1 MLGNSILEWFDAKE
15 SVDGGPLV
23 TQAWELIDFVHR
35 FPYHR
40 LPTSSDGS
48 STTTVAEAANTL
60 LLRTCLRP
68 ELVYGMVVLYWF
80 SEKPVVW
87 LRQLLGLHDPQRA
100 TPKLWLTRFVA
111 LHNLVLFVFSA
122 AVAVGSWKSVLQ
134 HYDEYGAYK
143 TYCDPSKTLWNQHHL
158 GYWSTLFYLSK
169 YYEWIDTWILV
180 LKKGVGGASFLQYYH
195 HAGIVLAMYGG
206 VASQSAWLSW
216 VVLLNSVIHTFMY
229 LYFFVKTL
237 QPSLQIRA
245 ARHLTQAQMLQFVAG
260 IVGSSG
266 VLAMGDACDTSSS
279 RFALGF
285 LQVYGLGL
293 LAMFAAFH
301 RRKYRATETNNNG
314 GGGGGG
320 AAGTKAKAS

>member
-1 MLGNSILEWFDAKE
+1 MRWFDAKE
-15 SVDGGPLV
+15 SIDGGPLV
-23 TQAWELIDFVHR
+23 TDYRELVDFVNR

-40 LPTSSDGS
+40 LPTTSASDAS
-48 STTTVAEAANTL
+48 ALLLSAAAANTA

-68 ELVYGMVVLYWF
+68 EMVYGMVVLYLM

-87 LRQLLGLHDPQRA
+87 LRKLLGLESAHTKDKGPQ
-100 TPKLWLTRFVA
+100 LWLTRFIA
-111 LHNLVLFVFSA
+111 LHNFLLFVFSA

-134 HYDEYGAYK
+134 HYDMYGAYE
-143 TYCDPSKTLWNQHHL
+143 TYCDPHKTLWNQHHL

-180 LKKGVGGASFLQYYH
+180 LKKGYGGASFLQYYH

-206 VASQSAWLSW
+206 VASQSSWLAW
-216 VVLLNSVIHTFMY
+216 VVLLNSVIHTVMY

-245 ARHLTQAQMLQFVAG
+245 AKYLTQAQMLQFVVG
-260 IVGSSG
+260 ILGSAG

-279 RFALGF
+279 RFSLGF

-293 LAMFAAFH
+293 LALFAAFH
-301 RRKYRATETNNNG
+301 RRKYRTTTANR
-314 GGGGGG
+314 
-320 AAGTKAKAS
+320 KAKAS